1 MPTNFCQRTAM
12 AAAIA
17 ACFPGGVYAAGV
29 ARVDFATGN
38 VAAIA
43 ANGQSRELRRGS
55 EIEVGETVSTQAGRA
70 QLRFA
75 DGALMSLQPQ
85 TEFKVEEFKYS
96 GKADASD
103 NIVMN
108 LLKGGMRTITGL
120 IGRTN
125 RNAYRLKT
133 EVATIGIRGTE
144 YSVKYTNSIELF
156 CADGAVSVDNQSGS
170 FTVPAGTGVMV
181 STNQTPPQQ
190 TENKPVLPPESAAAQ
205 EQEEQQQQVAEPVN
219 PIQETFPP
227 VTTKVGLTGTFL
239 GGRAIVH
246 PSVGLGSGPSNAI
259 TMDASGGLS
268 SIDVSGTLLQVGSAQ
283 NDGVVN
289 TDGVIAWGRWVGG
302 AALVGASSYDL
313 SSTGPLHWVVGAAAP
328 NQPTTGTATYTML
341 GATTPSFNGGITGA
355 SLVSSTLQVNFG
367 SASGTFHGQWV
378 LSGTTVSTSS
388 SGVLFSISGATL
400 SASPQSLPAS
410 GPFSGSNS
418 ISIAGFLAGEGAAR
432 AGMAYHISTS
442 SPIPAATGNVFGAV
456 AYTK

>member
-17 ACFPGGVYAAGV
+17 ACFPGGAYAAGV

-43 ANGQSRELRRGS
+43 PNGQSRELRRGS
-55 EIEVGETVSTQAGRA
+55 EIEVGETVSTQRGRA

-144 YSVKYTNSIELF
+144 YTVKYTNSIELF
-156 CADGAVSVDNQSGS
+156 CTDGAVSVDNQSGS

-190 TENKPVLPPESAAAQ
+190 TENKPVLPPESPAAQ

-219 PIQETFPP
+219 PIQEASPVVPTF
-227 VTTKVGLTGTFL
+227 GLVGTFL
-239 GGRAIVH
+239 GGYARVH
-246 PSVGLGSGPSNAI
+246 PSVGLTSGPSNAI
-259 TMDASGGLS
+259 TMGAGGGLS
-268 SIDVSGTLLQVGSAQ
+268 SIDQAGSLLQIGTAQ
-283 NDGVVN
+283 PDEVKN
-289 TDGVIAWGRWVGG
+289 TDGVVAWGRWVGG
-302 AALVGASSYDL
+302 TADFSGSPINL
-313 SSTGPLHWVVGAAAP
+313 SSTGPLHWVVGAPAP
-328 NQPTTGTATYTML
+328 NQPTMGTATYSMI
-341 GATTPSFNGGITGA
+341 GSTTPSFDGAISSA
-355 SLVSSTLQVNFG
+355 SLVGSTLQVNFG
-367 SASGTFHGQWV
+367 ANNYTFHGQWM
-378 LSGTTVSTSS
+378 LNGNSASTFSTGITTT
-388 SGVLFSISGATL
+388 LSGATL
-400 SASPQSLPAS
+400 NTTTGGLTVAGFCTA
-410 GPFSGSNS
+410 NV
-418 ISIAGFLAGEGAAR
+418 SIAGFLAGESAAR

-442 SPIPAATGNVFGAV
+442 TPAGNVYGAI